1 MTWSEFLQ
9 TSRIRAIEE
18 SDTESRVW
26 DKETLRDGNVE
37 MGEESGSHPERFL
50 IRRASWLAARVKV
63 ASILPALD
71 ILELP
76 SWLGS
81 AGWLSA
87 FIAGWWLAAL
97 GQEREIN
104 LLALPLIGILV
115 WNATMVL
122 LSVRTGFSKAK
133 SLSPAQSLES
143 WLRRMSGNTESGA
156 QENSLEASSRKRFRE
171 LTQTAVTRRF
181 SVRFRAWLHLAAALL
196 ALGSVSGMYARG
208 WSREYRAVWE
218 STLLDEAGARLFLGT
233 LFVPAS
239 NVTGVAVPLDQLP
252 EMHRR
257 ADDMAAHPGPALP
270 WIHLYA
276 ATLGLFV
283 MVPRFLLVMLELKR
297 ADGAA
302 HRVMEEEDWQAYNE
316 RLLACVDGDG
326 AAVEILTYGLPES
339 DASQDRWR
347 LWARRQ
353 WRDMGRA
360 EFHAVPVGGEADF
373 VKTWQP
379 SATRVFVIFNLAG
392 TPEVEVHRWLAEA
405 LVERKSRAMMLLALD
420 DTELKKRWSGFA
432 DAEQRLTDR
441 ENSWR
446 QMMRGLPVS
455 FTEIKCSA
463 T

>member
-9 TSRIRAIEE
+9 TSRVRAIEE

-26 DKETLRDGNVE
+26 DKETVREVNVE
-37 MGEESGSHPERFL
+37 MGKASGSHPEQFL
-50 IRRASWLAARVKV
+50 ANRASWLVARVKV

-71 ILELP
+71 VRELP

-81 AGWLSA
+81 AGWLTA
-87 FIAGWWLAAL
+87 FIAGWGLAAL

-115 WNATMVL
+115 WNAAMVI
-122 LSVRTGFSKAK
+122 LSVLTCFSKDKPSSA
-133 SLSPAQSLES
+133 AQSLES
-143 WLRRMSGNTESGA
+143 WLQRMGGNTESKA
-156 QENSLEASSRKRFRE
+156 QESSLEVSSRKRFRE

-181 SVRFRAWLHLAAALL
+181 SGRFRAWLHLGAAML
-196 ALGSVSGMYARG
+196 ALGSISGMYARG

-218 STLLDEAGARLFLGT
+218 STLLDEGGARSFLGA
-233 LFVPAS
+233 LFMPATK
-239 NVTGVAVPLDQLP
+239 VTGVVIPLEQLS

-257 ADDMAAHPGPALP
+257 AEDAATQPGPALP

-283 MVPRFLLVMLELKR
+283 MVPRFLLVLLELKR
-297 ADGAA
+297 ADGDAQ
-302 HRVMEEEDWQAYNE
+302 RVMDGGDWQAYAE
-316 RLLACVDGDG
+316 RLLACADGDG

-339 DASQDRWR
+339 DVAQDRWR
-347 LWARRQ
+347 LWARQQ

-360 EFHAVPVGGEADF
+360 EFRVVPVGGEADF
-373 VKTWQP
+373 VKVWQP
-379 SATRVFVIFNLAG
+379 SSTRVLVIFNLAG
-392 TPEVEVHRWLAEA
+392 TPEVEVHRRLAEA
-405 LVERKSRAMMLLALD
+405 LGQRKSRAMMLLALD
-420 DTELKKRWSGFA
+420 DAELKKRWSGFA
-432 DAEQRLTDR
+432 DAGQRLTER

-455 FTEIKCSA
+455 FMEIKHNG